1 LPEAVSVTVHDTF
14 HLLGVFQCSELF
26 FGCVPMFRVA
36 NREL

>member
-14 HLLGVFQCSELF
+14 HLLD
-26 FGCVPMFRVA
+26 VPMFRVA